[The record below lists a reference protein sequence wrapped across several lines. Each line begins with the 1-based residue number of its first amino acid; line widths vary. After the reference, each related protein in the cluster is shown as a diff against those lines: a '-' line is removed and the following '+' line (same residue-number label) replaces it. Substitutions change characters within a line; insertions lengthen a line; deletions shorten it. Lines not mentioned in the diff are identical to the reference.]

1 MSAPALISPLL
12 DGFVMGDPISKHHGV
27 CCCPA
32 MELAT
37 EDKYIVKI
45 ISVPAS
51 QVQLDALLLTGAYS
65 SSEDA
70 LAYFSQLTENICQE
84 AALLQRLSG
93 LEGFVGYNKWQ
104 IVPME
109 DETGFDIYLLSP
121 YRSTLE
127 RHFRQGPM
135 THLGAVNLGL
145 DLCSALTVA
154 RRSGNLYVD
163 LKPAN
168 IFVTDNNEYRIGDL
182 GFIELSSLKYASL
195 PEKYHSSY
203 TAPEVTDAFSALN
216 DTMDIYALGLILYQA
231 YNNNTLPFEG
241 FAPNVALEPPA
252 YADYEMA
259 EIILKACAPD
269 PADRW
274 QDPVQLGQALVSYMQ
289 RNTVNDTLII
299 PPSVPDSLNEEETE
313 PEELPE
319 AESEIEPAEEPAAET
334 EEVEEAEQETDTE
347 QFMLDGFP
355 ADETAPTEETVDE
368 LEDSP
373 VSEEVSEM
381 LATADE
387 LIAHELPAPAVA
399 PEPVPVLLPPQILE
413 EEETE
418 EEPETEPEE
427 SEEPQAEEEESEQIE
442 IAEVFE
448 PEEGSV
454 ALMDEELPP
463 ANTVRRRYTG
473 LIVALSAILVLLLL
487 AIGGLFFYENYYLQ
501 TIDNMTLSGEE
512 NRLTV
517 TLDTQTDNELLTV
530 ICKDTYGNSIPQ
542 QVVNNQAVF
551 ENLRPG
557 TKYTVTLQIEGFHQL
572 VGTTASSYTTPAQ
585 TNIVSFSAVTGDQDG
600 TVILN
605 FSVQGPE
612 NTAWRIAYSA
622 PGIEEKLMPC
632 TSHMAVITGLEV
644 GVTYTFRLVSVADL
658 YIVGTDTLEHTVSKV
673 VYPQNL
679 QILGFEGDALKVT
692 WDAPADTVVE
702 SWTVRCYN
710 TDGYDNTITVTEPGA
725 LLSGLDITKGYTVDV
740 KAAGMSESEQVTVS
754 PNSVTVTEITLDDS
768 VAGQLTMNWS
778 FLGTTP
784 NAWRVL
790 YSIDGS
796 SDQVLITEEAGCTIA
811 PLVPGGHYAIRL
823 ELADGTNLYG
833 GTVEFN
839 APAAANFSSYK
850 LTNDNLTISMTPTPK
865 DTRWD
870 PSKVAKKDFKT
881 TYSAGQLASFVVKS
895 SRTPGTSKDTV
906 TTMFVI
912 RDGNGVPVS
921 VNAHDRVWNDMWSN
935 RYCKIEMPFMP
946 ETAGS
951 YTAEIY
957 WDGALVHTQ
966 SFTVQ

>member
-65 SSEDA
+65 SAEDA

-93 LEGFVGYNKWQ
+93 LEGFVGYDKWQ

-109 DETGFDIYLLSP
+109 DETGFDIYLLCP

-127 RHFRQGPM
+127 RHFRHGPM
-135 THLGAVNLGL
+135 THLAAVNLGL
-145 DLCSALTVA
+145 DICSALTVA

-163 LKPAN
+163 LKPGN
-168 IFVTDNNEYRIGDL
+168 IFITDNNEYRIGDL

-203 TAPEVTDAFSALN
+203 TAPEVTDALSALN

-241 FAPNVALEPPA
+241 SAPSTALEPPA

-289 RNTVNDTLII
+289 KNTVNDTLII
-299 PPSVPDSLNEEETE
+299 PPSVPDSLNEEEPEDE
-313 PEELPE
+313 PLPE
-319 AESEIEPAEEPAAET
+319 GEAEIEPTETPDAEP
-334 EEVEEAEQETDTE
+334 EEVEEPEEETE

-355 ADETAPTEETVDE
+355 EDETAPTEETTGE
-368 LEDSP
+368 LDDSL

-413 EEETE
+413 EEAE
-418 EEPETEPEE
+418 EEPDAEPKE
-427 SEEPQAEEEESEQIE
+427 SEEPAAEEEESEQIE

-448 PEEGSV
+448 DEESSV
-454 ALMDEELPP
+454 ALMEEELPP
-463 ANTVRRRYTG
+463 PANSVRKKYTG
-473 LIVALSAILVLLLL
+473 LIAALSAILVLLLL

-501 TIDNMTLSGEE
+501 TIDNMTLAGEE

-542 QVVNNQAVF
+542 PVVNNQAVF

-557 TKYTVTLQIEGFHQL
+557 TKYTVTIQVDGFHQL
-572 VGTTASSYTTPAQ
+572 VGTTASSYTTPVQ

-673 VYPQNL
+673 VYPENL
-679 QILGFEGDALKVT
+679 TIQGFEGDTLKVT
-692 WDAPADTVVE
+692 WNAPADTVVE

-725 LLSGLDITKGYTVDV
+725 LLTGLDITKGYTVDV

-754 PNSVTVTEITLDDS
+754 ANSVTVTELTLDDS
-768 VAGQLTMNWS
+768 VPGQLTLNWS

-796 SDQVLITEEAGCTIA
+796 ADQVLITEEAGCTIA
-811 PLVPGGHYAIRL
+811 PLVPGAHYAIRL

-833 GTVEFN
+833 GKAEFN
-839 APAAANFSSYK
+839 APAAAGFNSYK
-850 LTNDNLTISMTPTPK
+850 LTADNLTFSMTPTPS
-865 DTRWD
+865 DARWD

-895 SRTPGTSKDTV
+895 SRTPGKSTNAV
-906 TTMFVI
+906 TTLIVI
-912 RDGNGVPVS
+912 RDENGVPVS
-921 VNAHDRVWNDMWSN
+921 VTSHDRVWNDMWIN

-951 YTAEIY
+951 YTAELY
-957 WDGALVHTQ
+957 WGGAIVHTQ
-966 SFTVQ
+966 SFTVE

>member
-65 SSEDA
+65 STEDA

-84 AALLQRLSG
+84 ASLLQRLSG
-93 LEGFVGYNKWQ
+93 LEGFVGYDKWQ

-109 DETGFDIYLLSP
+109 DETGFDVYLLSP

-182 GFIELSSLKYASL
+182 GFVELNSLKYASL

-241 FAPNVALEPPA
+241 LAPNEALEPPA

-299 PPSVPDSLNEEETE
+299 PPSEQENPEGDEAE
-313 PEELPE
+313 PEALPE
-319 AESEIEPAEEPAAET
+319 AETEPAEEPAET
-334 EEVEEAEQETDTE
+334 PEETLVEESEEDSEQV
-347 QFMLDGFP
+347 MLDGFP
-355 ADETAPTEETVDE
+355 ADETAPSEETAEE
-368 LEDSP
+368 LEDAP

-381 LATADE
+381 LAAADE

-399 PEPVPVLLPPQILE
+399 PDPTPVLLPPQILE
-413 EEETE
+413 EEAAEEEPGVLPEETE
-418 EEPETEPEE
+418 EPAVED
-427 SEEPQAEEEESEQIE
+427 EESEQIE

-448 PEEGSV
+448 PEESAV
-454 ALMDEELPP
+454 ALMEEEELPP
-463 ANTVRRRYTG
+463 ANTSRRKYTG
-473 LIVALSAILVLLLL
+473 LIAALSAILVLLLL

-501 TIDNMTLSGEE
+501 TVDNMTLTGVE

-530 ICKDTYGNSIPQ
+530 VCKDTYGNSIPQ
-542 QVVNNQAVF
+542 KVVNNQAVF

-557 TKYTVTLQIEGFHQL
+557 TKYTVTIQIDGFHQL

-632 TSHMAVITGLEV
+632 TSHMAVITDLEV

-658 YIVGTDTLEHTVSKV
+658 YIVGSDTLEHTVSKV

-679 QILGFEGDALKVT
+679 QILGFEGDSLKVS
-692 WDAPADTVVE
+692 WDAPADTNVE
-702 SWTVRCYN
+702 YWTVRCYN

-740 KAAGMSESEQVTVS
+740 KAAGMSESEQVAVS
-754 PNSVTVTEITLDDS
+754 ANSVTITEITLDDS
-768 VAGQLTMNWS
+768 VSGQLKLNWS
-778 FLGTTP
+778 FLGTAP

-796 SDQVLITEEAGCTIA
+796 SDYVLIAEESGCTIT
-811 PLVPGGHYAIRL
+811 PLVPGAHYAIRL
-823 ELADGTNLYG
+823 ELADGTNLYH
-833 GTVEFN
+833 GTAEYN
-839 APAAANFSSYK
+839 APAAAEFNSYK
-850 LTNDNLTISMTPTPK
+850 LTTGNLTFSMTPTPS
-865 DTRWD
+865 DPRWD

-881 TYSAGQLASFVVKS
+881 TYNAGQLASFVVKS

-912 RDGNGVPVS
+912 RDEKGVPVS
-921 VNAHDRVWNDMWSN
+921 VNFHDRVWNDMWSN
-935 RYCKIEMPFMP
+935 KYCKIEMPFMP
-946 ETAGS
+946 ENAGS

-957 WDGALVHTQ
+957 WNGALVYTQ

>member
-70 LAYFSQLTENICQE
+70 LAYFSQLTENLCQE

-93 LEGFVGYNKWQ
+93 LEGFVGYDKWQ

-168 IFVTDNNEYRIGDL
+168 VFVTDNNEYRIGDL

-241 FAPNVALEPPA
+241 MAPNVALEPPA
-252 YADYEMA
+252 YADFEMA

-269 PADRW
+269 PAGRW
-274 QDPVQLGQALVSYMQ
+274 QDPVQMGQALVSYMQ
-289 RNTVNDTLII
+289 KNTVNDTLII
-299 PPSVPDSLNEEETE
+299 PPADPETPEEE
-313 PEELPE
+313 
-319 AESEIEPAEEPAAET
+319 AEPAEPSEAEPET
-334 EEVEEAEQETDTE
+334 ETVEETVEEAEEAEEAAPEEDTE
-347 QFMLDGFP
+347 QFMLEGFP
-355 ADETAPTEETVDE
+355 EDETAPSEETAQE
-368 LEDSP
+368 LADSP
-373 VSEEVSEM
+373 VSDDVSEI
-381 LATADE
+381 LAAVDE
-387 LIAHELPAPAVA
+387 LIAHEPPAPAVA
-399 PEPVPVLLPPQILE
+399 PEPIPILLPPQIME
-413 EEETE
+413 EESE
-418 EEPETEPEE
+418 EEPEEAPEEPEE
-427 SEEPQAEEEESEQIE
+427 PEITEEESEQIE

-448 PEEGSV
+448 PEESPV
-454 ALMDEELPP
+454 ALMEEELPP
-463 ANTVRRRYTG
+463 PVNTARSKYTG
-473 LIVALSAILVLLLL
+473 LIAALSAILVLLLL

-501 TIDNMTLSGEE
+501 TIDNMTLVGEE

-542 QVVNNQAVF
+542 KVVNNQAVF

-557 TKYTVTLQIEGFHQL
+557 TKYTVTLQIDGFHQL
-572 VGTTASSYTTPAQ
+572 VGTTATSYTTPAQ

-622 PGIEEKLMPC
+622 PGIDEKLMPC
-632 TSHMAVITGLEV
+632 TSHIAVITGLEV

-658 YIVGTDTLEHTVSKV
+658 YIVGTDTLEYTASKV
-673 VYPQNL
+673 VYPENL
-679 QILGFEGDALKVT
+679 TIHGFEGDTLKVT
-692 WDAPADTVVE
+692 WDVPADTVVE

-754 PNSVTVTEITLDDS
+754 PNSVTVTDITIDDS
-768 VAGQLTMNWS
+768 VAGQLTLNWS

-839 APAAANFSSYK
+839 APTAANFNSYK
-850 LTNDNLTISMTPTPK
+850 LTADNLTFSMTPTPK

-870 PSKVAKKDFKT
+870 PSKVAKKNFKT

-906 TTMFVI
+906 TTLFVI
-912 RDGNGVPVS
+912 RDSNGIPVS
-921 VNAHDRVWNDMWSN
+921 VNSHDRVWNEMWSN
-935 RYCKIEMPFMP
+935 RYCKVEMPFMP
-946 ETAGS
+946 EASGS